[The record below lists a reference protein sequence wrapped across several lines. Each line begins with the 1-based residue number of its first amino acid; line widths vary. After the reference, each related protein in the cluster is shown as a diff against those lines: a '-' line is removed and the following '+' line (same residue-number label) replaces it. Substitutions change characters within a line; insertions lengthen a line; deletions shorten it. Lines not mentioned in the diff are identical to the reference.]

1 MHFMSLFYSVII
13 SLNTFEKNKI
23 IENIGRHKR
32 VDQTW
37 VVNDN
42 EASFLNRRY
51 PLIIH
56 DYVLQ
61 KLNEKSNVSS
71 SHVKRSV
78 RRGLIYI
85 NGRKATNEWNVQIG
99 DTVQL
104 VSQYSVAPFSG
115 HNSST
120 GYLSTDT
127 SNERV
132 KSVGVLFE
140 DAHCAVV
147 NKPQGMTIFPTP
159 GSAGQSADWSLQSAL
174 LFSLR
179 PFNYSMMHMPG
190 MY

>member
-1 MHFMSLFYSVII
+1 MTGTIVLVTRHFLTTKALQNHSSIKLLPKGPSVNLLGIMHFMSLFYSAIL
-13 SLNTFEKNKI
+13 SLNTFEKSNI

-51 PLIIH
+51 PLIIN

-61 KLNEKSNVSS
+61 KLNENFNVSS
-71 SHVKRSV
+71 SHVKRSI
-78 RRGLIYI
+78 RRGLIFI

-120 GYLSTDT
+120 GYLS
-127 SNERV
+127 N
-132 KSVGVLFE
+132 VLI
-140 DAHCAVV
+140 V
-147 NKPQGMTIFPTP
+147 
-159 GSAGQSADWSLQSAL
+159 
-174 LFSLR
+174 
-179 PFNYSMMHMPG
+179 
-190 MY
+190 

>member
-61 KLNEKSNVSS
+61 KLNEKS
-71 SHVKRSV
+71 RS
-78 RRGLIYI
+78 
-85 NGRKATNEWNVQIG
+85 
-99 DTVQL
+99 
-104 VSQYSVAPFSG
+104 
-115 HNSST
+115 
-120 GYLSTDT
+120 
-127 SNERV
+127 
-132 KSVGVLFE
+132 
-140 DAHCAVV
+140 
-147 NKPQGMTIFPTP
+147 
-159 GSAGQSADWSLQSAL
+159 
-174 LFSLR
+174 
-179 PFNYSMMHMPG
+179 
-190 MY
+190 